1 MSKSPID
8 SIVNKKEKTPE
19 VNVDITDTSSSQTKK
34 CTRKNVDY
42 NAYELVFALGLCDFS
57 IDSKEQILEYSFES
71 ASTKLKGCTE
81 NAYAQYKNDV
91 QSRKPND
98 IKKYLKN
105 LHDHISEIVNE
116 EIEHVYLEGKTL
128 TSPELKTLN
137 KNVNNKQAKAD
148 VYVKVKSG
156 KFIGFSIKQDEACTK
171 TNFSVEKMLA
181 ELISD
186 EMQKK
191 SFKKEIADQRKEIL
205 KAHGIDNKNLKEKRD
220 LANQLF
226 YNSLEGTNAYWNA
239 LRTHLEEKNSEI
251 KNKLISNLFPTDL
264 PYNLYEFGGGEF
276 TKQNVS
282 IGDTTIFQEHRPYYF
297 DDKGRR
303 RKAAK
308 MFYKLVV
315 NDKKYRVE
323 IRFKGNAWSGAPQFL
338 AHCDKKDSPTEF
350 CEVSKSPKTSPKTQK
365 KRSPTASVSVKKRS
379 PSLSKSPASSK

>member
-1 MSKSPID
+1 MD
-8 SIVNKKEKTPE
+8 TIVNIKEKTPE
-19 VNVDITDTSSSQTKK
+19 VNVDITDTSSSEKKK
-34 CTRKNVDY
+34 CIRKNVDY
-42 NAYELVFALGLCDFS
+42 NAYELVFALGLCDSS
-57 IDSKEQILEYSFES
+57 IDSKEKIMEYPFES
-71 ASTKLKGCTE
+71 ALPKLKGCTE
-81 NAYAQYKNDV
+81 DAYSKYKTDV
-91 QSRKPND
+91 NSRKPND

-105 LHDHISEIVNE
+105 LHDHKDEIVNE

-148 VYVKVKSG
+148 VYVRVKSG
-156 KFIGFSIKQDEACTK
+156 EFIGFSIKQDEACTK

-181 ELISD
+181 ELIAD

-191 SFKKEIADQRKEIL
+191 GFKKEIADQRKEIL
-205 KAHGIDNKNLKEKRD
+205 KAHGIDNKNLKDNRD
-220 LANQLF
+220 KANELF

-239 LRTHLEEKNSEI
+239 LRNHLEEKNNEI
-251 KNKLISNLFPTDL
+251 KNKLIANLFPTDL

-297 DDKGRR
+297 DDKGKR

-338 AHCDKKDSPTEF
+338 AHCDKKKTPTEF
-350 CEVSKSPKTSPKTQK
+350 CEVSKTPKTSPKTQK
-365 KRSPTASVSVKKRS
+365 KRSPTASVSIKKRS
-379 PSLSKSPASSK
+379 PSLSKSSSK

>member
-8 SIVNKKEKTPE
+8 TIVNKKEKTPE

-57 IDSKEQILEYSFES
+57 IDTKEQIMEYSFES

-105 LHDHISEIVNE
+105 LHDHISEVINE

-128 TSPELKTLN
+128 TSSELKTLN

-156 KFIGFSIKQDEACTK
+156 TFIGFSIKQDEACTK

-191 SFKKEIADQRKEIL
+191 SFKKEISDQRKEIL

-220 LANQLF
+220 
-226 YNSLEGTNAYWNA
+226 
-239 LRTHLEEKNSEI
+239 
-251 KNKLISNLFPTDL
+251 
-264 PYNLYEFGGGEF
+264 
-276 TKQNVS
+276 
-282 IGDTTIFQEHRPYYF
+282 
-297 DDKGRR
+297 
-303 RKAAK
+303 
-308 MFYKLVV
+308 
-315 NDKKYRVE
+315 
-323 IRFKGNAWSGAPQFL
+323 
-338 AHCDKKDSPTEF
+338 
-350 CEVSKSPKTSPKTQK
+350 
-365 KRSPTASVSVKKRS
+365 
-379 PSLSKSPASSK
+379 